1 MRPASTP
8 TFVSLAVVTLATAAA
23 WTTVGSAQGQRGGA
37 ASAAQA
43 PPPIRLRLQVTQ
55 VRPDMSNAYQEVIKN
70 EVIPA
75 LKKAGQPWQWMFT
88 TGAVGPGG
96 TFVTIRPIA
105 NYAEFDQPGML
116 QKALGADGAAKVVA
130 KITPTVVSNHSW
142 VQTLNR
148 NMSIVSNATTPPA
161 LVVVQDFQVL
171 PGKNADFAD
180 IMTSEYLPALKKA
193 GVKDFWV
200 YGTNIGGPGGLV
212 STVRPIAKYAEL
224 DPQPGGGLLVR
235 GGLSQE
241 AAQRLTARRAALF
254 SSTETN
260 VYRYVPD
267 LSYGMP
273 PQIPAN

>member
-1 MRPASTP
+1 MKAISKVGFVAPAA
-8 TFVSLAVVTLATAAA
+8 LALTAAIA
-23 WTTVGSAQGQRGGA
+23 WTEVGHAQGQRGA
-37 ASAAQA
+37 AAGQQ
-43 PPPIRLRLQVTQ
+43 PPPIRMRLQVTQ
-55 VRPDMSNAYQEVIKN
+55 VRPDMAAAYQDVIKN
-70 EVIPA
+70 EVVPA

-88 TGAVGPGG
+88 TGAVGTGG
-96 TFVTIRPIA
+96 TFVTVRPIA

-130 KITPTVVSNHSW
+130 KIQPTVVANRSW
-142 VQTLNR
+142 IQTLNP

-161 LVVVQDFQVL
+161 LVVVQDFQLL

-180 IMTSEYLPALKKA
+180 LMTTGYIPAMKKA

-200 YGTNIGGPGGLV
+200 YAANIGAPAGLI

-224 DPQPGGGLLVR
+224 DPQQGGGLLVR
-235 GGLSQE
+235 GGLTQE
-241 AAQRLTARRAALF
+241 AAQRLNARRAALF

-260 VYRYVPD
+260 VYRFVPE

-273 PQIPAN
+273 PPMPAN

>member
-1 MRPASTP
+1 
-8 TFVSLAVVTLATAAA
+8 
-23 WTTVGSAQGQRGGA
+23 
-37 ASAAQA
+37 
-43 PPPIRLRLQVTQ
+43 
-55 VRPDMSNAYQEVIKN
+55 MSNAYQDVIKT

-88 TGAVGPGG
+88 TGAVGQGG
-96 TFVTIRPIA
+96 TFVTVRPIA

-116 QKALGADGAAKVVA
+116 QKALGAEGAAKVVA
-130 KITPTVVSNHSW
+130 KITPTVVSNRSW
-142 VQTLNR
+142 IQTLNR
-148 NMSIVSNATTPPA
+148 NMSIISNATTPPA
-161 LVVVQDFQVL
+161 LVVVQDFQVI

-180 IMTSEYLPALKKA
+180 LMTSEYLPAMKKA

-200 YGTNIGGPGGLV
+200 YGTNFGGPGGLI

-241 AAQRLTARRAALF
+241 AAQRLNARRAALY

-260 VYRYVPD
+260 VARYVPE

-273 PQIPAN
+273 PPIPTN